1 MRLLVT
7 GPGRLGRP
15 LIAELHRRR
24 ITGTVLHR
32 NASDQDLQPRWRFL
46 RADVTQPESLA
57 GVCTG
62 CDHVLHLAAV
72 THSNRS
78 GRYTEVNASG
88 TRNLVAEAQRAGV
101 QRFTLVSTRAI
112 SPSGG
117 AYSRSKIQAE
127 EIVRDSGLAWNIV
140 RPAEVYGAGGEGI
153 STLIERCRQGRW
165 IPVAGDGS
173 PRLAPVYV
181 DDVID
186 GICRAVMTPS
196 DGGMYVLAGPE
207 EMSYLQLIERLAAF
221 FHTTPRTIRVPAS
234 LLALAGRAL
243 ALLPLE
249 KPPLYADQ
257 VARLFSPKSH
267 DTESALRTLGFAAR
281 PLEKGLNALLHAR
294 SCEPRARIRGPF

>member
-15 LIAELHRRR
+15 LIWELHRRG

-32 NASDQDLQPRWRFL
+32 SSSDDLPPGWRSV
-46 RADVTQPESLA
+46 RADVTKPESLA
-57 GVCTG
+57 GVCSD
-62 CDHVLHLAAV
+62 CDQVLHLAAV

-78 GRYTEVNASG
+78 GRYTEVNATG
-88 TRNLVAEAQRAGV
+88 TRNLVLEARRAGV

-112 SPSGG
+112 SPAGG

-127 EIVRDSGLAWNIV
+127 EIVRDSGLAWNIL

-153 STLIERCRQGRW
+153 SMLIERCRQGRW

-186 GICRAVMTPS
+186 GICRAVVTPGH
-196 DGGMYVLAGPE
+196 GGVHVLAGPE
-207 EMSYLQLIERLAAF
+207 EMSYLQLIERLSAF
-221 FHTTPRTIRVPAS
+221 FHTNPRTIHVPAT
-234 LLALAGRAL
+234 LLSLAGRAL

-267 DTESALRTLGFAAR
+267 DTESAFRTLGFTAR
-281 PLEKGLNALLHAR
+281 PLEQGLHALVDAR
-294 SCEPRARIRGPF
+294 S